1 MPLRRL
7 RAGVQP
13 SYPTI
18 CRERRELGTA
28 SPAPPIAP
36 GRCDAP
42 RAPLTYPKLRRALCT
57 TKLGAKPAAGPRHP
71 RSRAPDALLPARR
84 SHKSAQ
90 RSAAERGP
98 RSWAEAAALLEQRS
112 EATRKT
118 KDCDATFKNPK
129 KKKIRAQVFVL
140 AGGRTERTALR
151 LSSGR
156 KHSARKPGTG
166 SSAREAA
173 ASAPAGTTQLQRL
186 ELRIVPATF
195 VNYYFQHDFAFP
207 RIKFGHF
214 EVQLLF
220 DIGMLLYL
228 TATEKRSGHC
238 PTYLLI
244 TRF

>member
-28 SPAPPIAP
+28 SPAPPTAP

-42 RAPLTYPKLRRALCT
+42 RAPLTYPKLRRALYT

-129 KKKIRAQVFVL
+129 KKKKSELKFSFWQEAEQREQRSGSVL
-140 AGGRTERTALR
+140 EGNILHASRGQAPVPAKLLLQLR
-151 LSSGR
+151 QGQRSSSDLSSELCQPHLLTTISNTTLHFLGLNLAIL
-156 KHSARKPGTG
+156 KCNSCSTLGCSCTSQQQKK
-166 SSAREAA
+166 EAGIA
-173 ASAPAGTTQLQRL
+173 LP
-186 ELRIVPATF
+186 IF
-195 VNYYFQHDFAFP
+195 
-207 RIKFGHF
+207 
-214 EVQLLF
+214 
-220 DIGMLLYL
+220 
-228 TATEKRSGHC
+228 
-238 PTYLLI
+238 
-244 TRF
+244 

>member
-28 SPAPPIAP
+28 SPAPPTAP

-129 KKKIRAQVFVL
+129 KKKNPSSSFRSGRRPNRENSAQAQFWKETFCTQ
-140 AGGRTERTALR
+140 AGDR
-151 LSSGR
+151 LQCPRSCCFSSGR
-156 KHSARKPGTG
+156 DNA
-166 SSAREAA
+166 
-173 ASAPAGTTQLQRL
+173 APAT
-186 ELRIVPATF
+186 
-195 VNYYFQHDFAFP
+195 
-207 RIKFGHF
+207 
-214 EVQLLF
+214 
-220 DIGMLLYL
+220 
-228 TATEKRSGHC
+228 
-238 PTYLLI
+238 
-244 TRF
+244 